1 MLGKVNIEKK
11 LISLFMEEK
20 VKHRCS
26 KIWNQIIKIQSH
38 IICLKDEKQIK
49 IEYSQTDY
57 LMSATIKSIIR
68 SVENE

>member
-1 MLGKVNIEKK
+1 
-11 LISLFMEEK
+11 MEEK

-57 LMSATIKSIIR
+57 LMTATIKSIIR